1 MDELIKQLIEKHIP
15 ITLDIGIVKEV
26 EEDICHVESQTT
38 EKDYFDCRINAI
50 EKNEGDRFKITPK
63 KGSSVV
69 FGIFKDT
76 EKAIIISVSE
86 VEKIEAV
93 IDSTDF
99 LIDEEGYQIVR
110 DDINLKDVLKQ
121 GFVNQNKLNQ
131 EVQKIL
137 VSIGTSPNVPSL
149 NVIKQNTETDVI
161 NKILTIL
168 K

>member
-26 EEDICHVESQTT
+26 EEDICHVESQTS

-99 LIDEEGYQIVR
+99 LIDTDGYQLMR
-110 DDINLKDVLKQ
+110 DGVNLKNVLND
-121 GFVNQNKLNQ
+121 GFENVNKLNK
-131 EVQKIL
+131 EVQKIIVAVGVTPNIPAL
-137 VSIGTSPNVPSL
+137 KDIETSTKNEVL
-149 NVIKQNTETDVI
+149 QKIKTV
-161 NKILTIL
+161 L

>member
-15 ITLDIGIVKEV
+15 LTLDIGIVKEV
-26 EEDICHVESQTT
+26 EGDTCHIESQTT

-63 KGSSVV
+63 KDSSVV
-69 FGIFKDT
+69 FGVFKGTD
-76 EKAIIISVSE
+76 KAIVISVSE

-99 LIDEEGYQIVR
+99 LIDKDGYQIIR
-110 DDINLKDVLKQ
+110 DGNNLKDVLKN
-121 GFVNQNKLNQ
+121 GFINQNKLNQ

-149 NVIKQNTETDVI
+149 NTIKENTETEVI